1 MGHKVYCPT
10 CEEIVELRRANFQ
23 HRYHELLCFM
33 VILTLGL
40 GFIIYFVLKYS
51 KKPNTCPNCESV
63 FDLKSLSAQKINID
77 QTFKPKTSFTLP

>member
-10 CEEIVELRRANFQ
+10 CEQIVELRRKNFDHQ
-23 HRYHELLCFM
+23 YHEILCFT

-40 GFIIYFVLKYS
+40 GFFIYLILKYS

-63 FDLKSLSAQKINID
+63 FDLKNIPSNPLDSAKILG
-77 QTFKPKTSFTLP
+77 SFNKFNLP

>member
-10 CEEIVELRRANFQ
+10 CERVVSLRRKNFN
-23 HRYHELLCFM
+23 HVYHEVLCFM

-40 GFIIYFVLKYS
+40 GFIVYLILKYS

-63 FDLKSLSAQKINID
+63 FDLDN
-77 QTFKPKTSFTLP
+77 LPSNFLNNTKDFGLPSKFILP